1 MHNTSRRAQ
10 LAALAVLLISAACGR
25 ARPAEKQARPVRVES
40 VRREG
45 PPAGTRYSATIQP
58 YEQVPLAFKVSGY
71 VRTIAQRAVANEPAR
86 NLQQGDEVAR
96 GATLAQIDE
105 QDYRQR
111 VRQAQ
116 AHLAETEAG
125 LQKAAADAGR
135 AEQLYAS
142 QSLTRPDYDSARAA
156 LGAAQ
161 ARVEGARAQLES
173 AEIAL
178 RDCALVVPRN
188 GVVLSR
194 NIEVGS
200 LVAPGTLG
208 FVVADLTRVKAVFGV
223 PDRLVQRIQPG
234 AELAVTSESFADAP
248 LRGRV
253 SAVSPSAD
261 AQSRVFSVEV
271 TIPNPQRRLKAGM
284 IATVEVAPPA
294 DAGTLTGLT
303 ISLGAVVKS
312 VKTSGGYAVF
322 VADGTD
328 ERATARARDVTLGQI
343 SGNRVAVSTGLSAGE
358 RVVVTGASLLAD
370 GDALRVIPGD
380 GE

>member
-1 MHNTSRRAQ
+1 MQNMTRAAQ
-10 LAALAVLLISAACGR
+10 LAAIAVVLMFLACR
-25 ARPAEKQARPVRVES
+25 PARPAEKPARPVRVEN
-40 VRREG
+40 VRAETA
-45 PPAGTRYSATIQP
+45 PAGTRYSATIQP

-71 VRTIAQRAVANEPAR
+71 VRAIAQRAVANEPAR
-86 NLQQGDEVAR
+86 NLQQGDDVAR
-96 GATLAQIDE
+96 GAILAQIDG

-111 VRQAQ
+111 ARQAQ
-116 AHLAETEAG
+116 AHLGEAEAG

-142 QSLTRPDYDSARAA
+142 QSLNRPDYDSARAA
-156 LGAAQ
+156 LGAAE

-173 AEIAL
+173 AEIAM
-178 RDCALVVPRN
+178 RDCALVAPRN

-234 AELAVTSESFADAP
+234 ATLVVTSEAFSDAP

-271 TIPNPQRRLKAGM
+271 TIPNPERRLKAGM
-284 IATVEVAPPA
+284 IASVEVAPLP
-294 DAGTLTGLT
+294 DAGALTGLT

-322 VADGTD
+322 VADGAD
-328 ERATARARDVTLGQI
+328 DHATARARDVTLGQI
-343 SGNRVAVSTGLSAGE
+343 SGNRVAVSTGLRAGE
-358 RVVVTGASLLAD
+358 RVIVTGASLLAD

>member
-1 MHNTSRRAQ
+1 MQNINRAAQ
-10 LAALAVLLISAACGR
+10 LAALAVLLMPLACR
-25 ARPAEKQARPVRVES
+25 PARPAEKPARPVRVEN
-40 VRREG
+40 VRAETA
-45 PPAGTRYSATIQP
+45 PAGTRYSATIQP

-71 VRTIAQRAVANEPAR
+71 VRAIAQRAVANEPAR
-86 NLQQGDEVAR
+86 NLQQGDDVAR
-96 GATLAQIDE
+96 GAILAQIDE

-111 VRQAQ
+111 ARQAQ
-116 AHLAETEAG
+116 AHLGEAQAG

-156 LGAAQ
+156 LGAAE

-178 RDCALVVPRN
+178 RDCALVAPRN

-234 AELAVTSESFADAP
+234 ATLVVTSEAFADAP

-271 TIPNPQRRLKAGM
+271 TIPNPERRLKAGM
-284 IATVEVAPPA
+284 IASVEVAPLP
-294 DAGTLTGLT
+294 DAGALTGLT

-328 ERATARARDVTLGQI
+328 DHATARARDVTLGQI
-343 SGNRVAVSTGLSAGE
+343 SGNRVAVSTGLRAGE
-358 RVVVTGASLLAD
+358 HVIVTGASLLAD